1 MVIATSV
8 VRGSEQGQSHGGIY
22 LVDLETGEA
31 NQVFDWNTC
40 EIDFTGRGADRG
52 LRGIAFAGD
61 NIYIAASDEIF
72 VFDTDFKIKRSFRN
86 NYLKHCHEIF
96 IDGRLLYLTSTGY
109 NSVLSFDIEQ
119 EYFSWGL
126 VLAPGPNGLRARTF
140 DPQKEGPAP
149 QADLHLNSVYKDNNG
164 LFISGMKVPT
174 LIHFTGH
181 EVKTLGRLPLGTHN
195 VQPYG
200 EGLMFNDTAADKVR
214 FVTDSDHLAFS
225 VPRYPE
231 DTIINR
237 FDDTT
242 KIARQAFGRG
252 LCPINDR
259 LIAAGSSPSTISVHD
274 IRGDRS
280 LRDGQTVKSI
290 NFSMDIRNAIHGLEV
305 WPF

>member
-22 LVDLETGEA
+22 LVDLETGET

-52 LRGIAFAGD
+52 LRGIAFAGAD
-61 NIYIAASDEIF
+61 IYIAASDEIF
-72 VFDTDFKIKRSFRN
+72 VFDTDFNIKRSFRN

-96 IDGRLLYLTSTGY
+96 IDGHLLYLTSTGY
-109 NSVLSFDIEQ
+109 NSVLTFDIEQ
-119 EYFSWGL
+119 EYFNWGL
-126 VLAPGPNGLRARTF
+126 VLALGPNGLRARTF
-140 DPQKEGPAP
+140 DPRKEGPAP

-164 LFISGMKVPT
+164 LFIAGMKFPT
-174 LIHFTGH
+174 LIHFTGR
-181 EVKTLGRLPLGTHN
+181 EVKTLGRLPIGTHN

-225 VPRYPE
+225 VPRYPD

-242 KIARQAFGRG
+242 KVARQAFGRG
-252 LCPINDR
+252 LCPIDDH

-280 LRDGQTVKSI
+280 LRDGQTIKSV
-290 NFSMDIRNAIHGLEV
+290 NFSMDIRNAVHGLEV

>member
-61 NIYIAASDEIF
+61 DIYIAASDEIF
-72 VFDTDFKIKRSFRN
+72 VFDNDFNIKRSFRN

-96 IDGRLLYLTSTGY
+96 IDGHLLYLTSTGY
-109 NSVLSFDIEQ
+109 NSVLTFDIEQ
-119 EYFSWGL
+119 EYFNWGL

-149 QADLHLNSVYKDNNG
+149 QADLHLNSVYKDDNG
-164 LFISGMKVPT
+164 LFIAGMKIPT
-174 LIHFTGH
+174 LIHFTGR
-181 EVKTLGRLPLGTHN
+181 EVKTLGRLPIGTHN
-195 VQPYG
+195 VQPYR

-225 VPRYPE
+225 VPRYPD

-252 LCPINDR
+252 LCPINDH

-280 LRDGQTVKSI
+280 LRDGQTIKTV
-290 NFSMDIRNAIHGLEV
+290 NFSMDIRNAVHGLEV

>member
-22 LVDLETGEA
+22 LVDLETGET
-31 NQVFDWNTC
+31 NQVFDWNSC
-40 EIDFTGRGADRG
+40 EIDFAGRGADRG

-61 NIYIAASDEIF
+61 DIYIAASDEIF
-72 VFDTDFKIKRSFRN
+72 IFDTNFKIKRSFRN

-96 IDGRLLYLTSTGY
+96 IDGHLLYLTSTGY
-109 NSVLSFDIEQ
+109 NSVLTFDIEQ
-119 EYFSWGL
+119 EYFNWGL
-126 VLAPGPNGLRARTF
+126 VLAPGPNGLRSRTF
-140 DPQKEGPAP
+140 DPQREGPAP
-149 QADLHLNSVYKDNNG
+149 QADLHLNSVFKDNNG
-164 LFISGMKVPT
+164 LFIAGMKFPT
-174 LIHFTGH
+174 LIQFTGR
-181 EVKTLGRLPLGTHN
+181 EVKTLGRLPIGTHN

-242 KIARQAFGRG
+242 KVARQAFGRG
-252 LCPINDR
+252 LCPINDH

-280 LRDGQTVKSI
+280 LRDGQTIKSV
-290 NFSMDIRNAIHGLEV
+290 NFSMDIRNAVHGLEV

>member
-40 EIDFTGRGADRG
+40 EIDFRGRGADRG

-61 NIYIAASDEIF
+61 DIYIAASDEIF
-72 VFDTDFKIKRSFRN
+72 VFDADFNIKRSFRN

-96 IDGRLLYLTSTGY
+96 IDGHLLYLTSTGY
-109 NSVLSFDIEQ
+109 NSVLTFDIEQ
-119 EYFSWGL
+119 EYFNWGL
-126 VLAPGPNGLRARTF
+126 VLALGPNGLRARTF

-149 QADLHLNSVYKDNNG
+149 QADLHLNSVYKDDNG
-164 LFISGMKVPT
+164 LFIAGMKFPT
-174 LIHFTGH
+174 LIHFTGR
-181 EVKTLGRLPLGTHN
+181 EVKTLGRLPIGTHN

-214 FVTDSDHLAFS
+214 FVSDSDHLAFS
-225 VPRYPE
+225 VPRYPD

-237 FDDTT
+237 FDDTS
-242 KIARQAFGRG
+242 KVARQAFGRG
-252 LCPINDR
+252 LCPISDR

-280 LRDGQTVKSI
+280 LRDGQTIKTV
-290 NFSMDIRNAIHGLEV
+290 NFSMDIRNAVHGLEV